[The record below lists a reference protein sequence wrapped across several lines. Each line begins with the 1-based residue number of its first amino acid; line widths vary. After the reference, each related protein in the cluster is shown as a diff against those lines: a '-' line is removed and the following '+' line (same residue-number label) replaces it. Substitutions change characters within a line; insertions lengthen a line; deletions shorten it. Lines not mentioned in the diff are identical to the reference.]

1 MLGVRWAEA
10 LRTQDVDFAHAGKA
24 LTIALPA
31 DIEID
36 THAAIESLQMGL
48 LPIEHQDGTT
58 GATYLDPRDP
68 EFRIDFLTP
77 LHRGGSEPFRHRQ
90 LGIKLQPLKFMEYLL
105 QDVQQAA
112 VLSAA
117 GSVLVNVPQDRT
129 STRLNSSH

>member
-68 EFRIDFLTP
+68 VFRIDFLTL
-77 LHRGGSEPFRHRQ
+77 LHRGGSEQFRHRQ
-90 LGIKLQPLKFMEYLL
+90 QGLKDWKG
-105 QDVQQAA
+105 Q
-112 VLSAA
+112 
-117 GSVLVNVPQDRT
+117 RW
-129 STRLNSSH
+129 NSSH